1 MNLTKK
7 IFTNRLILRKAK
19 ISDASLAYK
28 NWMYDEEVTKFLR
41 WKAHKNVFESEK
53 VIKNWVDSYKNDDF
67 FQWIIELKELAEPIG
82 TISVISIDK
91 RVNSCHIG
99 YCIGK
104 KFWNMGYT
112 SEAFSAIISFLF
124 SLLFD
129 IFTFF
134 TFWNV

>member
-1 MNLTKK
+1 M
-7 IFTNRLILRKAK
+7 
-19 ISDASLAYK
+19 D
-28 NWMYDEEVTKFLR
+28 DEEVTKFLR
-41 WKAHKNVFESEK
+41 WKAHKNVLESEK

-112 SEAFSAIISFLF
+112 SEAFSAIISFYFLLVLIGSNLHMILIIHILARLWKNVVLF
-124 SLLFD
+124 MR
-129 IFTFF
+129 
-134 TFWNV
+134 VG